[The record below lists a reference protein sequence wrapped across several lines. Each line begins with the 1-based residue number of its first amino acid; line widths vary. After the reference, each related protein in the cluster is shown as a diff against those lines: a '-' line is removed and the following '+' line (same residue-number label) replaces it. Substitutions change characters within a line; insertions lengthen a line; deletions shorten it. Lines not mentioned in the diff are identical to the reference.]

1 MISLN
6 AGVHTFSM
14 AFFTQRAIDRLLMSS
29 EVHAKWTRVLSASLM
44 LVSSAGAL
52 SSWSSM

>member
-6 AGVHTFSM
+6 AGVHTCSI
-14 AFFTQRAIDRLLMSS
+14 AFFTQRAVDRLLMSS
-29 EVHAKWTRVLSASLM
+29 EVQAKCTRVLSASLM
-44 LVSSAGAL
+44 WVSSAGAL